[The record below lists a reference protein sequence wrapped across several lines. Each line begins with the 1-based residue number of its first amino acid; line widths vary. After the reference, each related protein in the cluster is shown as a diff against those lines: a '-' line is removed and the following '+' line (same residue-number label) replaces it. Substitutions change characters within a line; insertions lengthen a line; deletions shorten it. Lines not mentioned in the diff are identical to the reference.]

1 MLFMAWHVTRIT
13 GISALLLLCMFI
25 PFLPGR
31 YDSLAVTLSFMTQV
45 FSFGGLLLIPI
56 GAVWLGLEIA
66 RRKKGHKLAGVRYVL
81 SVVVIIISAVLV
93 IISTIAAY
101 AGYNHLFGT
110 LFLADCFYMLIR
122 TLLKL
127 PKTNLTENSFNP
139 IPIYLLTIPAILVLA
154 RLIFIAPAVAFSR
167 NYVIENG
174 GPLIQAI
181 ELYRDKNGHYPVSLQ
196 ALHADY
202 KPSVIGVYQYHYE
215 LNGNAY
221 NVYFKQFSED
231 LAAEEIVMYNK
242 LGEHAFA
249 AHAADILEYTGE
261 ALALRRGDRRKY
273 TLPQLHWVYF
283 RFD

>member
-1 MLFMAWHVTRIT
+1 MTWHVTRII

-56 GAVWLGLEIA
+56 GAVWLWFEIA
-66 RRKKGHKLAGVRYVL
+66 RRKQGHKLAGIRYVL
-81 SVVVIIISAVLV
+81 SVAVIIISALLV

-110 LFLADCFYMLIR
+110 LFLAICFYLLIR

-127 PKTNLTENSFNP
+127 RKTNMAGNSLDP
-139 IPIYLLTIPAILVLA
+139 IPIYLLTIPAILALA
-154 RLIFIAPAVAFSR
+154 RLLFISPAVEFSR
-167 NYVIENG
+167 DHAIENS

-181 ELYRDKNGHYPVSLQ
+181 ELYHDKNGHYPVSLQ

-249 AHAADILEYTGE
+249 SHAMDILEHTGE

-273 TLPQLHWVYF
+273 KLPQLHWVYF
-283 RFD
+283 RLD